1 MIKTRMDKPDLAQ
14 FNWSKS
20 WVSVKI
26 RIELVAFPLPMNLK
40 ISKLLG
46 VYISLL
52 AIGLA
57 LLQFPDMNKYE

>member
-1 MIKTRMDKPDLAQ
+1 MDKPDLAQ